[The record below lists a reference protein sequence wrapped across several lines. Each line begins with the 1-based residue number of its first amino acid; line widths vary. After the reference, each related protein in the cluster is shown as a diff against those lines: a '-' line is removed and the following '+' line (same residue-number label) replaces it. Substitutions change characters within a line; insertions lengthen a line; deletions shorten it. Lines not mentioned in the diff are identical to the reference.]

1 MKRKSSGRSAG
12 ASVALQAV
20 KRKASRG
27 EPAELSTQRLEHG
40 HHRGKGTPTYHA
52 VFAQAGGGEPSRID
66 ISFMLDFPN
75 LIELFGPAFLAF
87 GATLK
92 PGSART
98 VAGELKLGFFTFIR
112 LTYGTELRFEQ
123 INDQI
128 LMAFRAYLNS
138 AKGIRTKAIALGT
151 IRAYLGTLRGVTG
164 ALTKGP
170 HARIAQAIS
179 ERVPAG
185 PVGSGQA
192 AVPTPVISI
201 EELLQIMEAAEREF
215 LSIEERFSRGRELIS
230 AGRVKLE
237 TCRQHGVD
245 ISLDA
250 AELDVVLALID
261 KEYSGIIPHPL
272 VIAESNVALASAM
285 VKQSKVHGNVSLFR
299 YFYPSSRD
307 LVCFVILI
315 TIVAV
320 FNPDTSLWLKWGN
333 ISLDKDVAGVSM
345 VEIIGDKDRAVN
357 KLVRLLDP
365 NDAISS
371 GLSLSR
377 LLRFLKEF
385 TSRARPFAIEKH
397 EDFIF
402 LFVQDVELKNPKSWG
417 NLGAT
422 FLGPSNDSVWQFSLK
437 KFILQNRL
445 KRFTLS
451 QLRPTILNLVQ
462 SLDGSL
468 EAAAEVG
475 NHKNPRTTWT
485 HYTSDGVR
493 KEYRERIGKI
503 LLLRERWFD
512 SSGRI
517 DPRIRKARSDKGAA
531 TPGFMCVDPFDSPRP
546 NQSVG
551 KLCTDYGGCPACPLA
566 GAYPEDPESVAYY
579 TALVDAIYRS
589 QGVMSAKTWVKRW
602 VPVLSDLQSLLALVG
617 EDVLSQSRQVV
628 VRLPL
633 VG

>member
-1 MKRKSSGRSAG
+1 MKRNSSSRSAG
-12 ASVALQAV
+12 ASVALQAA

-27 EPAELSTQRLEHG
+27 EPAELSTERLEHG
-40 HHRGKGTPTYHA
+40 YHVQKGTPTYHA

-75 LIELFGPAFLAF
+75 LIELFGPAFLAY
-87 GATLK
+87 GSTLK
-92 PGSART
+92 PGTART
-98 VAGELKLGFFTFIR
+98 VAGELKLGFFAFVR
-112 LTYGTELRFEQ
+112 LNYSVDLRYED
-123 INDQI
+123 INDETLI
-128 LMAFRAYLNS
+128 AFRTYLNS
-138 AKGIRTKAIALGT
+138 AKGIRAKSMSIGT
-151 IRAYLGTLRGVTG
+151 IRGYLGSLRLVLG

-170 HARIAQAIS
+170 LRSSAQRIS

-185 PVGSGQA
+185 PIGGKQA
-192 AVPTPVISI
+192 AVPTPVLSV

-215 LSIEERFSRGRELIS
+215 LAVEGRYLRGLELIS
-230 AGRVKLE
+230 SGRKKIESGMGGKLNIL
-237 TCRQHGVD
+237 CDG
-245 ISLDA
+245 
-250 AELDVVLALID
+250 AELDVVLASID
-261 KEYSGIIPHPL
+261 AEYPGIIPHHT
-272 VIAESNVALASAM
+272 VIAKTNAALSLAI
-285 VKQSKVHGNVSLFR
+285 VTQSKKNDNISLFR

-307 LVCFVILI
+307 LVCFAVLI

-320 FNPDTSLWLKWGN
+320 FNPDTSLWLRWNN
-333 ISLDKDVAGVSM
+333 INLDKDVAGVPM
-345 VEIIGDKDRAVN
+345 VEIIGLKERAVN
-357 KLVRLLDP
+357 NLVRLLDP

-385 TSRARPFAIEKH
+385 TARARPFAAEKH

-402 LFVQDVELKNPKSWG
+402 LFVQDAELKNPKSWG
-417 NLGAT
+417 RLGAT
-422 FLGPSNDSVWQFSLK
+422 FQGPSNDSVWQFSLK
-437 KFILQNRL
+437 QFIEKNQL

-512 SSGRI
+512 SVGRI
-517 DPRIRKARSDKGAA
+517 DPRIWRARTDKGAA

-546 NQSVG
+546 NQSIG
-551 KLCTDYGGCPACPLA
+551 KLCADYGGCPACPLA

-579 TALVDAIYRS
+579 TALVDAIYKS
-589 QGVMSAKTWVKRW
+589 QGAMSAKTWVKRW
-602 VPVLSDLQSLLALVG
+602 VPVLSDLQSLLALVP